1 MGLEGVV
8 GRGGVGGIWGRRME
22 GGGGGGGGG
31 RQTIFGGGRSRICF
45 LVCLLGDEEEWMSW
59 MWELERLKGFF
70 DVGSEL
76 ELIISSHQRV
86 SAANCREP

>member
-1 MGLEGVV
+1 
-8 GRGGVGGIWGRRME
+8 
-22 GGGGGGGGG
+22 
-31 RQTIFGGGRSRICF
+31 
-45 LVCLLGDEEEWMSW
+45 MSW